1 MEKDFHIGDII
12 RQKLQEQERS
22 GAWLARKLYTDPSNM
37 SKLLK
42 RKHLDAGLLLH
53 ISLILGENLFNY
65 YSDAKIFIAHFIPST
80 AALIIPPAYPAPSP
94 HGYNPFTFDINSSFL
109 KILTGEELLVS
120 TPVSNAFLSA
130 KPLSFLSK

>member
-53 ISLILGENLFNY
+53 ISLILGEDLFLY
-65 YSDAKIFIAHFIPST
+65 YSET
-80 AALIIPPAYPAPSP
+80 
-94 HGYNPFTFDINSSFL
+94 YNN
-109 KILTGEELLVS
+109 KH
-120 TPVSNAFLSA
+120 
-130 KPLSFLSK
+130 KK

>member
-1 MEKDFHIGDII
+1 MEKDFYIGDII

-65 YSDAKIFIAHFIPST
+65 YSDAYTEKRQ
-80 AALIIPPAYPAPSP
+80 
-94 HGYNPFTFDINSSFL
+94 
-109 KILTGEELLVS
+109 E
-120 TPVSNAFLSA
+120 
-130 KPLSFLSK
+130 